1 MSAGCCPLRRSNYLI
16 NDTREFFQGRKG
28 STIEPS
34 LCAKLLHEYG
44 PKKSYLKGEDDAM
57 NLFDRL
63 NNVKEKKQAP
73 KATPKIN
80 TPTPIPRGK
89 KICSPM
95 GECILLEENYPGK
108 FCFPEKTALIKGN
121 LKLLRGVG
129 VVNED
134 KLKQQGFHS
143 IDQLITHCRWGEAA
157 KYIME
162 LIAQCKIRE
171 LQSLGAKDWEILSFF
186 RPEDIVFL
194 DIESTGLWASQ
205 PLFLVG
211 VLYLSNSGHLVA
223 EQYFARHYREEKA
236 VLEAVNRVLKKF
248 KVIVTYNGKRFDL
261 PYITGRAVAHR
272 LFYHYDHF
280 HVDLLYHARKHLKQ
294 HLPDCRL
301 MTLEEYLLGFKREG
315 DIPGYLIPETYHRF
329 VKTSDTALVEPILEH
344 NRLDLVAMARLFHL
358 VDPCCAAP
366 VKLAKEQAALTKS
379 SK

>member
-134 KLKQQGFHS
+134 KLKQQ
-143 IDQLITHCRWGEAA
+143 
-157 KYIME
+157 
-162 LIAQCKIRE
+162 
-171 LQSLGAKDWEILSFF
+171 DWEILSFF